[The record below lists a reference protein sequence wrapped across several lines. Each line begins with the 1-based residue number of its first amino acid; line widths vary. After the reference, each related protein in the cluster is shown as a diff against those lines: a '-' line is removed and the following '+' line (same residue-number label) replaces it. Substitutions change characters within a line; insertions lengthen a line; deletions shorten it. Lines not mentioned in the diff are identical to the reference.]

1 MCQRFLR
8 TTDQTKH
15 TPNGD
20 KAEQNEKKKTEMK
33 RAKLTKYRRQFFFDA
48 KKKKAILLNDVLGF
62 FTKQVHE
69 KKMTK
74 KIQIKDSSTF
84 IL

>member
-1 MCQRFLR
+1 
-8 TTDQTKH
+8 
-15 TPNGD
+15 
-20 KAEQNEKKKTEMK
+20 MK